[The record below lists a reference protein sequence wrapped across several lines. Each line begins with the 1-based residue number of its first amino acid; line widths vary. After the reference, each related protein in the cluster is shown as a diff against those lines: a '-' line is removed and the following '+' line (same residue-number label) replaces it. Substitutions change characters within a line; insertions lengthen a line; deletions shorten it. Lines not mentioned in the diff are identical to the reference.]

1 MEEIKIISG
10 CKVVIIGGSAGS
22 LNALMLILPEL
33 PPLKDF
39 AIVMVVHRKSTD
51 DQTLEELIALKSSIP
66 VKPVEDKVP
75 LVPGFVYVAPSNYHL
90 LFEKDGFLALDTSE
104 KINYSRPSIDVSF
117 ESAAE
122 VYGPA
127 LVGILLSGS
136 NSDGTVGLRA
146 IQAAGG
152 KIVIQNPESA
162 DMPFMPNNAILNT
175 TPDFILNTHQILK
188 LIVFINNEDPI
199 SPLLEE

>member
-1 MEEIKIISG
+1 MEENKLISG

-22 LNALMLILPEL
+22 LNALMQILPEI
-33 PPLKDF
+33 DHVNSF
-39 AIVMVVHRKSTD
+39 AIVIVVHRKSSD
-51 DQTLEELIALKSSIP
+51 EQTLEDLLAVRSKLE

-75 LVPGFVYVAPSNYHL
+75 LLPGFIYIAPSNYHL
-90 LFEKDGFLALDTSE
+90 LFEKDETLSLDTSE

-122 VYGPA
+122 IYGSA
-127 LVGILLSGS
+127 LVGIILSGS
-136 NSDGTVGLRA
+136 NTDGTLGLKA

-152 KIVIQNPESA
+152 TIAVQNPTSA

-175 TPDFILNTHQILK
+175 NPDYILNIPELLAFILQI
-188 LIVFINNEDPI
+188 N
-199 SPLLEE
+199 SM

>member
-1 MEEIKIISG
+1 MEESKIISG

-22 LNALMLILPEL
+22 LNALMQILPEL
-33 PPLKDF
+33 PELKGF
-39 AIVMVVHRKSTD
+39 AIVIVVHRKSTD
-51 DQTLEELIALKSSIP
+51 DQTLEELIALKSSVS

-75 LVPGFVYVAPSNYHL
+75 LLPGFVYVAPSNYHL
-90 LFEKDGFLALDTSE
+90 LFEKNETLSLDISE

-122 VYGPA
+122 IYGES

-136 NSDGTVGLRA
+136 NTDGTYGLKR

-152 KIVIQNPESA
+152 TIVVQNPLAA
-162 DMPFMPNNAILNT
+162 DMPFMPHNAILNT
-175 TPDFILNTHQILK
+175 QPDFVLDNNEILK
-188 LIVFINNEDPI
+188 FISTINT
-199 SPLLEE
+199 